1 MNNQR
6 ERCTVTRNTQDLH
19 PQENPGRGSYTL
31 QARPRRQTYLTL
43 PRKPGRIN
51 FKYRMYTLIIKF
63 VKAYSSECHCIS
75 VQEPKSKGYVEIL
88 SSPQFPASI
97 NVLPFVMNHHFRG

>member
-1 MNNQR
+1 
-6 ERCTVTRNTQDLH
+6 
-19 PQENPGRGSYTL
+19 
-31 QARPRRQTYLTL
+31 
-43 PRKPGRIN
+43 
-51 FKYRMYTLIIKF
+51 MYTMKINI

-75 VQEPKSKGYVEIL
+75 VQEPKAKVYNEIL